1 MYAEVVTTITSKVE
15 IIEGGFGEILHDV
28 NIDSGVLPQD
38 AARALALGGARTL
51 VAALEEVDG

>member
-15 IIEGGFGEILHDV
+15 IIEDGFGEILHDV
-28 NIDSGVLPQD
+28 DIDSGILPENM
-38 AARALALGGARTL
+38 ARALALGGARTL